1 MHNIFELCCEGYNA
15 RLEEQFLKPEKTR
28 KKVYICSPYSDPD
41 PEKQLE
47 NMRRARLYMLYAN
60 EHMGYLA
67 RAPHAYLP
75 MLICDG
81 IPAERAMALRFG
93 LELLEESDLL
103 LVCGTVLSKGMKGE
117 ITHAAKLGIP
127 ILIFDDEL
135 YIQSM
140 NLVTKA
146 GANKHLVT
154 LNRKH
159 TVLGL
164 GQSLIVP
171 KEGGEPDA

>member
-1 MHNIFELCCEGYNA
+1 MHNIFELCCEGYDQK
-15 RLEEQFLKPEKTR
+15 LERQFQKPNRSK
-28 KKVYICSPYSDPD
+28 KKVYICSPFSDPAPD
-41 PEKQLE
+41 KQQE

-75 MLICDG
+75 MLVCDK

-93 LELLEESDLL
+93 LELLEKSDML
-103 LVCGTVLSKGMKGE
+103 LVCGTELSKGMKGE

-127 ILIFDDEL
+127 ILIFNDDL
-135 YIQSM
+135 YVQTRK
-140 NLVTKA
+140 LVTKA
-146 GANKHLVT
+146 GAAKQLVT
-154 LNRKH
+154 LDRKH

-164 GQSLIVP
+164 GQALIVP
-171 KEGGEPDA
+171 DEGGDVHA

>member
-1 MHNIFELCCEGYNA
+1 MYTIYEMCCDGFDQK
-15 RLEEQFLKPEKTR
+15 LERQFLKPNR
-28 KKVYICSPYSDPD
+28 HLKKVYVCSPYSDPD
-41 PEKQLE
+41 PEAQLD

-75 MLICDG
+75 MLVCDK

-93 LELLEESDLL
+93 LELLEKSDML
-103 LVCGTVLSKGMKGE
+103 LVCGTELSKGMKGE

-127 ILIFDDEL
+127 ILVFDDDL
-135 YIQSM
+135 YVQTRK
-140 NLVTKA
+140 LVTKA
-146 GANKHLVT
+146 GATKQLVT
-154 LNRKH
+154 LDRKH

-164 GQSLIVP
+164 GQALIVP
-171 KEGGEPDA
+171 DEGGDVHA

>member
-1 MHNIFELCCEGYNA
+1 MHNIFELCCEGYDG
-15 RLEEQFLKPEKTR
+15 RLEHQFLKPNKAK

-41 PEKQLE
+41 HEKQLE

-75 MLICDG
+75 MLVCDRV
-81 IPAERAMALRFG
+81 PAERAMALRFG
-93 LELLEESDLL
+93 LELLEKSDLL

-127 ILIFDDEL
+127 IKVFDDDL
-135 YIQSM
+135 YVQTRK
-140 NLVTKA
+140 LVTKA
-146 GANKHLVT
+146 GAGKQLVT
-154 LNRKH
+154 LDRQH

-164 GQSLIVP
+164 GEALIVP
-171 KEGGEPDA
+171 EEGGGPDA